1 MKNID
6 ERKGE
11 YEFEKVYNSDIKK
24 VMRMPKPVKYKHHA
38 LRWTVLFILI
48 SLSAIA
54 SSIETYLSDEAESAQ
69 GDEEINS
76 ETLTNG

>member
-1 MKNID
+1 
-6 ERKGE
+6 
-11 YEFEKVYNSDIKK
+11 
-24 VMRMPKPVKYKHHA
+24 MRMPKPVKYKHHA